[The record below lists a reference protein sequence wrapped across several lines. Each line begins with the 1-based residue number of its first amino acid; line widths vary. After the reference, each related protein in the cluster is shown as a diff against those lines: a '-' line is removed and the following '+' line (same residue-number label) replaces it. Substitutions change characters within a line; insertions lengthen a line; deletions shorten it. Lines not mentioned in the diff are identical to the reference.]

1 MNKSLYWYQPSP
13 LAEDI
18 LYAISCVQ
26 DYRGTVDENTEE
38 WSQITRRI
46 ERLYKFYYE
55 LIEIQNFFDQGA

>member
-1 MNKSLYWYQPSP
+1 

-26 DYRGTVDENTEE
+26 DHRGTVDENTEE

-46 ERLYKFYYE
+46 EGLYKFYYQ
-55 LIEIQNFFDQGA
+55 LIGFDPNGEK